1 MAVQS
6 TLPPSQ
12 SAIGI
17 SVLVFCQN
25 IMSSVFITV
34 ANTVFQTSL
43 AREVV
48 RLVPSVSPAAAAAAG
63 GSAEGVRAL
72 LPPGDER
79 LGNLLLA
86 FSNAVGSTFY
96 MVVASGIVVCAA
108 ALGMGW
114 VDLRKKK
121 EGSGAVMEK
130 GKAKETGVGE
140 KNDEPV

>member
-1 MAVQS
+1 MQS
-6 TLPPSQ
+6 ALPPSQ

-48 RLVPSVSPAAAAAAG
+48 QLAPSISPAAAAAAG
-63 GSAEGVRAL
+63 SSGEAVRAL
-72 LPPGDER
+72 VPPGSE
-79 LGNLLLA
+79 LEGLLLA
-86 FSNAVGSTFY
+86 FSRAVGSTFY

-108 ALGMGW
+108 SLGMGW

-121 EGSGAVMEK
+121 EGEGGGAVMEK
-130 GKAKETGVGE
+130 EKEKANGE
-140 KNDEPV
+140 GNDGAV